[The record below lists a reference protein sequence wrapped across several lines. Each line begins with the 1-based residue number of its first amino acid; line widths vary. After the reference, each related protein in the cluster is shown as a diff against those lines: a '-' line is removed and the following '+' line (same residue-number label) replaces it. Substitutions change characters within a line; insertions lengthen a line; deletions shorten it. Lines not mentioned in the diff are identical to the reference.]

1 MDLLDLFRENSTLT
15 PEYLLALITYLPVES
30 AFQAEKRGGQQFRGW
45 NPQMYA
51 IVAAVNALRS
61 LQHMYVLTHL
71 GKKASK
77 PKPPEPFPIPQKK
90 KEEQT
95 SYRPGSFGAM
105 VGSMMA
111 ASRRRK
117 AGG

>member
-1 MDLLDLFRENSTLT
+1 MFRENSTLT
-15 PEYLLALITYLPVES
+15 TQYVLALIAYLPPES
-30 AFQAEKRGGQQFRGW
+30 AFEAEKRGGQQFRGW
-45 NPQMYA
+45 NAQMYA

-71 GKKASK
+71 NKKASK

-95 SYRPGSFGAM
+95 SFKPGSFGGM
-105 VGSMMA
+105 VSSMMA

>member
-1 MDLLDLFRENSTLT
+1 MFRENSTLT

-30 AFQAEKRGGQQFRGW
+30 AFEAEKRGGQQFRGW
-45 NPQMYA
+45 NAQAYA

-71 GKKASK
+71 SKKASK
-77 PKPPEPFPIPQKK
+77 PKSPEPFPIPQKK

-95 SYRPGSFGAM
+95 SFRPGSFGGM